1 MFNLIKIQ
9 PDSVCVCV
17 CVCVCESQPS
27 WKGTAFDVQIPL
39 RCMDIFAV
47 VCVAADGDNTVR
59 DVSERRRATND

>member
-1 MFNLIKIQ
+1 
-9 PDSVCVCV
+9 V